1 MLSTSS
7 LSDTYFLASRAKSK
21 LTREASRHDHDLR
34 VLVSH
39 ANLLDSLMDSIHE
52 KKKEQYKQRQLQL
65 QQQRVMN
72 YNNHSGSIS
81 FDLANTKRTTYNSP
95 ILEQNDDDDYM
106 DSDSDSDSDSDDE
119 ADDEPLYTYHYN
131 QSYRTMPTVDEE
143 DDEEK
148 EQEPIVQVVESSDE
162 EHTNA
167 PPSLSYS
174 SDEEED
180 DELPSPTRDQIITVH
195 RLPAKE
201 IIVPQQLMAY

>member
-7 LSDTYFLASRAKSK
+7 LSDTYFLSSRAKSK

-52 KKKEQYKQRQLQL
+52 KKKERYKQRQLQL

-81 FDLANTKRTTYNSP
+81 DLANTKRTTYNSP

-106 DSDSDSDSDSDDE
+106 DSDSDSDVILTMKQMTN
-119 ADDEPLYTYHYN
+119 LY
-131 QSYRTMPTVDEE
+131 
-143 DDEEK
+143 
-148 EQEPIVQVVESSDE
+148 I
-162 EHTNA
+162 
-167 PPSLSYS
+167 L
-174 SDEEED
+174 
-180 DELPSPTRDQIITVH
+180 IITTIN
-195 RLPAKE
+195 PIE
-201 IIVPQQLMAY
+201 QCQLSTKKMMKKKNRNQLFK